1 MIILIA
7 ESKTMTD
14 CSSIVAR
21 PSYMNHT
28 PLCER
33 EADRIMEYLN
43 GFDTGELAERI
54 GISATLA
61 QSMKKKIFEFPNKTT
76 GEVSLK
82 AFTGVVFKSLSPS
95 SLSAD
100 ALEAA
105 RKNLRI
111 ISSLYG
117 WLRPDDII
125 KPYRLEFKGKTAPC
139 GKSLQAFWRKNVTE
153 ALCNCMTQSGCHEIL
168 NLMPADAS
176 KCIDWKSLPKGTDVW
191 KIDFVVLKEGK
202 EKTPDAGKLKR
213 LRGTILRQILTEG
226 ITDIYGITQIDSDM
240 YVYDKIDCKNH
251 SIRFIS
257 A

>member
-14 CSSIVAR
+14 CSSIIAR
-21 PSYMNHT
+21 RSYMNHT
-28 PLCER
+28 PLFER
-33 EADRIMEYLN
+33 EAEHIMEYLN
-43 GFDTGELAERI
+43 GLDTGELAERI

-95 SLSAD
+95 SLSPD
-100 ALEAA
+100 ALKAA

-117 WLRPDDII
+117 WLHPDDII

-139 GKSLQAFWRKNVTE
+139 GKSLQAFWKKNVTE
-153 ALCNCMTQSGCHEIL
+153 ALCDCMT
-168 NLMPADAS
+168 
-176 KCIDWKSLPKGTDVW
+176 KSRLP
-191 KIDFVVLKEGK
+191 
-202 EKTPDAGKLKR
+202 
-213 LRGTILRQILTEG
+213 
-226 ITDIYGITQIDSDM
+226 
-240 YVYDKIDCKNH
+240 
-251 SIRFIS
+251 
-257 A
+257 

>member
-14 CSSIVAR
+14 CSSIIAR
-21 PSYMNHT
+21 RSYMNHT
-28 PLCER
+28 PLFER
-33 EADRIMEYLN
+33 EAEHIMEYLN
-43 GFDTGELAERI
+43 GLDTGELAERI

-95 SLSAD
+95 SLSPD
-100 ALEAA
+100 ALKAA

-117 WLRPDDII
+117 WLHPDDII

-139 GKSLQAFWRKNVTE
+139 GKSLQAFWKKNVTE
-153 ALCNCMTQSGCHEIL
+153 ALCDCMTKAGCH
-168 NLMPADAS
+168 
-176 KCIDWKSLPKGTDVW
+176 VW
-191 KIDFVVLKEGK
+191 KIDFVVFKEGK